1 MRASG
6 YHIAPLPHGI
16 CGVAWMSPSHPY
28 RQPQTPSKG
37 GMQYLASTRGQSH
50 LGCALDVAFALVI
63 AEHHITENDVLAVAC
78 LFLSHDTAT
87 GQRRIVGYRSTEV
100 GSELFQRAGREKF
113 GEHAR

>member
-1 MRASG
+1 MRACG

-63 AEHHITENDVLAVAC
+63 AEHHITENDVVKTPSDT
-78 LFLSHDTAT
+78 LSSEET
-87 GQRRIVGYRSTEV
+87 QRLRVLCRFSGKLS
-100 GSELFQRAGREKF
+100 
-113 GEHAR
+113 